1 MSWAFRICTVIWVCE
16 ASKVNNLTV
25 LAVGPN
31 HRDNVLRRLY
41 CFFTEVIP
49 KKRLFR
55 VGTLRVRQQFHSD
68 FLPQKLS
75 ETGISVENTC
85 SGWSGTYIYCTE
97 QAWWWCVLA
106 VTFSVR
112 VNPCVCLLSL
122 SLSLRVTLSL
132 SLSSPRRRQW
142 IVCVMGFQ
150 NMYSY
155 MGLWSLESE

>member
-1 MSWAFRICTVIWVCE
+1 MSWAFIICTVIWVCE

-85 SGWSGTYIYCTE
+85 SGWSEFSPVFVFVFVFACDLVFVIVITE
-97 QAWWWCVLA
+97 ASVDSMCHELSEYVWLYG
-106 VTFSVR
+106 SVR
-112 VNPCVCLLSL
+112 H
-122 SLSLRVTLSL
+122 RK
-132 SLSSPRRRQW
+132 
-142 IVCVMGFQ
+142 
-150 NMYSY
+150 
-155 MGLWSLESE
+155 